1 MAAFTRPLRRLLLA
15 AGALACVPHPAAA
28 HEFWIQPERFWL
40 PAGTTTP
47 MTLQV
52 GTGTERQRSQLPLRR
67 VMRFDAASSGE
78 GPQDLKPAL
87 TLGAATADGV
97 LGFDRP
103 GAYVVTLRSDA
114 TAQSHQSAARFNAYA
129 EEEGLTPA
137 LETRAARGL
146 QAIDA
151 SERYSRQ
158 TKALIQVGDGG
169 AQAAVTRPVGLDLE
183 IVPEVSPYALPRPAT
198 LPVQMLYEGR
208 PLAGALV
215 KITDLAHD
223 AAPVEQRRTDGEGRA
238 AFAMPG
244 AGNWMMDV
252 VWTKPLADE
261 GVDFETVFASLSF
274 GFPDER
280 RPDQA
285 GSDQVR
291 REARWK
297 SPGGLP

>member
-1 MAAFTRPLRRLLLA
+1 MAAFTTALRRLLPA
-15 AGALACVPHPAAA
+15 AAALACLPHAALA

-40 PAGTTTP
+40 PAGETTP
-47 MTLQV
+47 MILQV
-52 GTGTERQRSQLPLRR
+52 GTGPERQRSQLPLRR
-67 VMRFDAASSGE
+67 VVRFDATSPDAAA
-78 GPQDLKPAL
+78 QDLKPAL

-103 GAYVVTLRSDA
+103 GAYVVTLCSDA

-158 TKALIQVGDGG
+158 TKALIQVGEGG
-169 AQAAVTRPVGLDLE
+169 GQAVVTRPVGLDLE

-198 LPVQMLYEGR
+198 LPVRVLYEGR
-208 PLAGALV
+208 PLVGALV
-215 KITDLAHD
+215 KLTDLAHD
-223 AAPVEQRRTDGEGRA
+223 ATPLEQHRTDGEGRA

-244 AGNWMMDV
+244 GGNWMMDV

-274 GFPDER
+274 GFPDQPG
-280 RPDQA
+280 PDQA
-285 GSDQVR
+285 R
-291 REARWK
+291 REARWNA
-297 SPGGLP
+297 PGGLP